1 MPSSFDGIPLSFRKS
16 TMAALSASSS
26 SLEKRLPLSAGSDWP
41 PHWRFLAP
49 STPVDAL
56 RLLAPEPAA
65 SSARLRFLG
74 GALSF
79 FAWASLAFLTAS
91 AALALASLSAF
102 FFFASL
108 SAFFFSFSFALA
120 TTSARVRV
128 SRGTGAAH
136 TCAARTQ
143 FAPSAGA
150 GGVRARPAPSTG
162 AHRHI
167 LARGQGSTRALPSLR
182 IPPAHTASERP
193 RRRPP
198 AAAPRRRLCP
208 RRACARTRTATH
220 PSWPRP
226 RRP

>member
-65 SSARLRFLG
+65 LSARLRFLG

-91 AALALASLSAF
+91 AALALASFFALASLAFLTASAALAL
-102 FFFASL
+102 ASL
-108 SAFFFSFSFALA
+108 SALISAARCVKAQTGRKPSPATALA
-120 TTSARVRV
+120 LVATLLASCDFWCCRAFEAARVP
-128 SRGTGAAH
+128 
-136 TCAARTQ
+136 
-143 FAPSAGA
+143 F
-150 GGVRARPAPSTG
+150 
-162 AHRHI
+162 RHAI
-167 LARGQGSTRALPSLR
+167 EA
-182 IPPAHTASERP
+182 
-193 RRRPP
+193 
-198 AAAPRRRLCP
+198 
-208 RRACARTRTATH
+208 
-220 PSWPRP
+220 WPHLKQVNVLQTLVAFT
-226 RRP
+226 